1 MAVVSFDIEELE
13 ELTGK
18 KLKKKVLKNKVTM
31 MGCDFEGFENG
42 EVSYEVFPDRP
53 DMLSAEG
60 FARALRYFL
69 GKDEGL
75 RVYETEESDI
85 EVEKEKSVDSVR
97 PYISAAVISNLDLD
111 ESALTSLMQVQEK
124 IHKTLGRERT
134 KVAIGIHD
142 MDRVE
147 APFTYKGVKP
157 EDVEFTP
164 LQSDEKMNLRE
175 IGKKHPKGNY
185 VRIIEGN
192 KKWPIIVDKN
202 NRILSFPP
210 VINGKLTEVTENT
223 KNIFIDVTGTDQKAV
238 DQALNI
244 VVTSLAERGG
254 KIKTVSVDGV
264 DKPDLDPKEMEV
276 DLDYVNSLL
285 GLDLSEK
292 NFTEL
297 IRSVGFGYSD
307 GEVKVPAYRTD
318 VMHPIDI
325 VEDVAISYGYEN
337 FEAVVPDV
345 PGIGIPRKGEELAGK
360 LREIMIG
367 FGFQEVRS
375 TVLTNKNKQFGRM
388 EMDEEDVAEMENPLT
403 EEYSICRKYILPG
416 LMEVLG
422 QNKHRSYPQK
432 IFEIGDVI
440 VTDGK
445 TETGAKN
452 KRKIAGLLCDE
463 RVNYVDMASVVDALM
478 KIFDH
483 GLELRKYD
491 SSMYMDGRAGQI
503 IIDGEPAGFVGEIH
517 PEVLENWELEKP
529 VVAFEIDVEVIG
541 KERNQF

>member
-185 VRIIEGN
+185 VGIIEGN